1 MAVLHRRNGGL
12 ILKVSQPEY
21 IRTGHTRAL
30 WCGLAA
36 MMLCCFPT
44 DLLAKK
50 GPADIVILGSSSVN
64 GGLGR
69 RIQHE
74 LKEIGY
80 NVIRNGKS
88 STGFARPDFHDW
100 FKEIPNIVK
109 KGAPKAVIVFAGVND
124 GQGLWLHKKERTKK
138 GKSGRWIYY
147 RDEEPWSQKYESR
160 VRDFVEGLCANGVER
175 VVILLPV
182 DVIPEKLE
190 KRLVRVRAL
199 QAAAATGSCG
209 MAISTSGDLEI
220 FKTNR
225 RKKKS
230 YRASDGVHPT
240 GKGAEAIWGRIGEEL
255 IRSLPPAAKK
265 ATP

>member
-1 MAVLHRRNGGL
+1 M
-12 ILKVSQPEY
+12 LKASLREH
-21 IRTGHTRAL
+21 IHTGTKRAL
-30 WCGLAA
+30 LVGLAA
-36 MMLCCFPT
+36 LMLCYVPT
-44 DLLAKK
+44 ELHAKK

-74 LKEIGY
+74 LKDRGY
-80 NVIRNGKS
+80 KVIRNGKS

-100 FKEIPNIVK
+100 IKEIPKIVK

-124 GQGLWLHKKERTKK
+124 GQGLWLHKKERTQK
-138 GKSGRWIYY
+138 GKRGRWIYY
-147 RDEEPWSQKYESR
+147 RDEEPWSKKYESR
-160 VRDFVEGLCANGVER
+160 VRAFVEGLCANGVEK

-199 QAAAATGSCG
+199 QAAATEGNCG
-209 MAISTSGDLEI
+209 TAISTSGDLEI
-220 FKTNR
+220 FKTDR

-240 GKGAEAIWGRIGEEL
+240 GKGAEAIWKRIGEEL
-255 IRSLPPAAKK
+255 VRSLPPVPPK